1 MFRQWEFPIKMT
13 YDLDIGLSY
22 LFFGFIGLHSI
33 AAKYKNKCFS
43 IEGKFYKIIYPLL
56 YTI

>member
-1 MFRQWEFPIKMT
+1 MT